1 MGNNEGRRKILVLP
15 PHAEGREA
23 EVLKAIFAGARS
35 EGTKTELMK
44 MWKLKKGNPRD
55 EDIFSEKLL
64 EMQKHFEVM
73 VIKL

>member
-1 MGNNEGRRKILVLP
+1 
-15 PHAEGREA
+15 
-23 EVLKAIFAGARS
+23 
-35 EGTKTELMK
+35 MK
-44 MWKLKKGNPRD
+44 MWKLKNGDDAD